1 MSGHEERQDHPAD
14 TARIDQADADRLATE
29 HGETDFAGFPDDG
42 AEPEAET
49 SATEEAAV
57 DAADLPRDE
66 GEDRA
71 RPRPS

>member
-1 MSGHEERQDHPAD
+1 MSDERQDHPGEA
-14 TARIDQADADRLATE
+14 ARIDQADADRLATE
-29 HGETDFAGFPDDG
+29 HGETDFAGFPDAD

-57 DAADLPRDE
+57 DAADLPGDE

-71 RPRPS
+71 RPHPS